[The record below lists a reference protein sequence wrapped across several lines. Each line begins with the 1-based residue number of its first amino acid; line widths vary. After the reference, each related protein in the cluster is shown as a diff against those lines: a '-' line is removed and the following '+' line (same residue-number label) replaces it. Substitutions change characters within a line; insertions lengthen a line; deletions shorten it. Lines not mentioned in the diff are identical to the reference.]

1 MEQIVSTGIIDSY
14 FAKLKSNLSIDVAIV
29 GGGPSGIV
37 AAYYLAKAGKK
48 VALFDRKLAPG
59 GGMWGGHDVQRYR
72 GSGRGYAD
80 RA

>member
-37 AAYYLAKAGKK
+37 AAYYLAKGGK
-48 VALFDRKLAPG
+48 
-59 GGMWGGHDVQRYR
+59 
-72 GSGRGYAD
+72 
-80 RA
+80 

>member
-37 AAYYLAKAGKK
+37 ADYYLAKAGKK
-48 VALFDRKLAPG
+48 VALVDRKLARG
-59 GGMWGGHDVQRYR
+59 GGMWGGDLRIDDIVVE
-72 GSGRGYAD
+72 GEA
-80 RA
+80 

>member
-37 AAYYLAKAGKK
+37 AASYLAKAGKK

-59 GGMWGGHDVQRYR
+59 GGGRHDVQRYR

>member
-37 AAYYLAKAGKK
+37 AAYYLAKAGKRWLCST
-48 VALFDRKLAPG
+48 VSWLLVEVCGAAP
-59 GGMWGGHDVQRYR
+59 
-72 GSGRGYAD
+72 
-80 RA
+80 

>member
-48 VALFDRKLAPG
+48 VA
-59 GGMWGGHDVQRYR
+59 HYIVQKREKR
-72 GSGRGYAD
+72 DGLGPE
-80 RA
+80 

>member
-37 AAYYLAKAGKK
+37 AAYYLAKAC
-48 VALFDRKLAPG
+48 LLYTSRPRKEK
-59 GGMWGGHDVQRYR
+59 
-72 GSGRGYAD
+72 
-80 RA
+80 

>member
-48 VALFDRKLAPG
+48 VALFDRKLAPVEVCG
-59 GGMWGGHDVQRYR
+59 GRHDVQRYR

>member
-37 AAYYLAKAGKK
+37 EAYYLAKAGKK
-48 VALFDRKLAPG
+48 VALSTVNWLPAEVCG
-59 GGMWGGHDVQRYR
+59 AVL
-72 GSGRGYAD
+72 
-80 RA
+80 

>member
-48 VALFDRKLAPG
+48 VALFPVEVCGGAP
-59 GGMWGGHDVQRYR
+59 
-72 GSGRGYAD
+72 
-80 RA
+80 

>member
-37 AAYYLAKAGKK
+37 AAYYLAKALERKW
-48 VALFDRKLAPG
+48 LFSTVNWLREEACGAVP
-59 GGMWGGHDVQRYR
+59 
-72 GSGRGYAD
+72 
-80 RA
+80 

>member
-59 GGMWGGHDVQRYR
+59 GGSTISWCRKRLCRSYV
-72 GSGRGYAD
+72 SWV
-80 RA
+80 